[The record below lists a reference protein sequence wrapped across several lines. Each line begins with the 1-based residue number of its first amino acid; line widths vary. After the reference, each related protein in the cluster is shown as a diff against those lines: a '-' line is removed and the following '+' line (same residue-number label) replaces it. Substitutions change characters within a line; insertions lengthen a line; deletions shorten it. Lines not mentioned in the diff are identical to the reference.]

1 MWHSVHAQFE
11 TRAPIIKQ
19 LVREIGGV
27 PHLIAVY
34 ACTPLVRIPLA
45 TLQDGARV
53 RGETI
58 GELGYG
64 NTPIDMVGYVDA
76 TDGKEYLLVTNNSRN
91 ATRIAVAD
99 IGPTAPMPVNVP
111 SNFGPAG
118 IAEFPIPLTGARHL
132 DLLDDQWAVVIRR
145 HPAHDEGLSLHT
157 LPLPFFFDRSDQIVE
172 MNWHGAPDPFGF
184 HSAGKKS

>member
-1 MWHSVHAQFE
+1 
-11 TRAPIIKQ
+11 
-19 LVREIGGV
+19 
-27 PHLIAVY
+27 
-34 ACTPLVRIPLA
+34 VRIPVA
-45 TLQDGARV
+45 SLQGGARV

-99 IGPTAPMPVNVP
+99 IGRTAPMPVNVP
-111 SNFGPAG
+111 NNFGPAG
-118 IAEFPIPLTGARHL
+118 VAQFPIPLTGARHL
-132 DLLDDQWAVVIRR
+132 DLLDDQWAAVIRQ
-145 HPAHDEGLSLHT
+145 HPARDEGLSLHT

-172 MNWHGAPDPFGF
+172 MNWPGGPDPFGF
-184 HSAGKKS
+184 HSAGTKS